1 MMAAAPCEARS
12 ACSKKN
18 GLLKPI
24 FFYRA
29 PPRRV
34 CGTKGGAKVSGRGS
48 TVQAIIE
55 RAVAGMGYEPVD
67 VEHAQQGLL
76 RVFIDAPA
84 GIRIEDCE
92 QVSRQ
97 LSHVLAVEDV
107 DYSRLEVSS
116 PGLDRPLKRP
126 ADFERFAGERVTV
139 RFRMPPEGQ
148 RNFEGVLTVEAD
160 GRYGLELIEP
170 ETQPERG
177 HRSPSR
183 GKPSRGRARAGGK
196 PAKAEVAKAG
206 RAASAAADGGPA
218 DAAAADAAA
227 ADAAAADAAAAG
239 AQAPTGEVTVRKLIF
254 SLDEIERARLVPN
267 YRI

>member
-1 MMAAAPCEARS
+1 MIAAAPCEARS

-55 RAVAGMGYEPVD
+55 RTVAGMGYEPVD

-139 RFRMPPEGQ
+139 RLRMPLEGQ
-148 RNFEGVLTVEAD
+148 RNFEGVLTVEPD

-170 ETQPERG
+170 ETPPERG

-183 GKPSRGRARAGGK
+183 GKPSRGKSKAAGK
-196 PAKAEVAKAG
+196 PAKVEAAKAG
-206 RAASAAADGGPA
+206 SAASAAAAGGPA
-218 DAAAADAAA
+218 EAGAAHAGAAHAES
-227 ADAAAADAAAAG
+227 AD
-239 AQAPTGEVTVRKLIF
+239 AQAPTGEAVRKLIF